1 MTIRVLIADDQAM
14 VREGLRLILDLQ
26 PDLEVVAEAGDGQA
40 ALRAVAEHRPD
51 VVLMDIRMP
60 VMDGLQATERLLRG
74 GRPGPRVL
82 ILTTFGE
89 DEYLYAAMRAGASG
103 FLLKDSPRSAL
114 LHAVR
119 TVAEQQ
125 LAGLEQRC
133 STAVADAQAAAE
145 EGQQVDRAQVLA
157 VALSAE
163 GYAASASAIS
173 GGGQLCQLHCPV
185 AHVAAEFPQL
195 CEAETAVIGRLVG
208 THVQRL
214 ATIAHGDGI
223 CTTHIP
229 GRLTLR
235 GGNKATPARP
245 VPAGRAVHSTPS
257 RGGTPSSLSRGQA
270 GASTAATPSI
280 DRERTPA

>member
-1 MTIRVLIADDQAM
+1 MTVRVLLADDQAM

-119 TVAEQQ
+119 TVAAGDALLDPILTRRLIEDWVRRPPPGAGVPEA
-125 LAGLEQRC
+125 LRSLTPRELDVFTELARGRSNAEIAAGL
-133 STAVADAQAAAE
+133 
-145 EGQQVDRAQVLA
+145 VLSETT
-157 VALSAE
+157 VKS
-163 GYAASASAIS
+163 
-173 GGGQLCQLHCPV
+173 HV
-185 AHVAAEFPQL
+185 AHVLAKLGLRDRVQ
-195 CEAETAVIGRLVG
+195 AVVLGYESGLV
-208 THVQRL
+208 R
-214 ATIAHGDGI
+214 
-223 CTTHIP
+223 P
-229 GRLTLR
+229 GS
-235 GGNKATPARP
+235 
-245 VPAGRAVHSTPS
+245 AG
-257 RGGTPSSLSRGQA
+257 
-270 GASTAATPSI
+270 
-280 DRERTPA
+280 